1 MRIIPVIDLRG
12 GRAVRGRRG
21 ERRSYLP
28 VLSHVRGVPLED
40 LSDPVALAEAYGRAI
55 GRGVL
60 YIADLDRLEG
70 TGCNDQAV
78 TTLVAADLDRRILL
92 DDGRPEAHEAPV
104 SAANL
109 RIDPI
114 VSTETLGSLDQ
125 LHATPQ
131 GTVTGERILSLD
143 LDASGL
149 VARSSVIAAMHEIDL
164 LREAWRRGVRR
175 AILLSLDRVGTS
187 GGLHRDRLSR
197 LRDAVPDIDL
207 MAGGGI
213 AGMDDLIYLR
223 KRGFSGAL
231 VASALHDGRLVPEDL
246 RSAGFTATS

>member
-12 GRAVRGRRG
+12 GRAVRGQKG

-28 VLSHVRGVPLED
+28 VRSHMRGGPLED
-40 LSDPVALAEAYGRAI
+40 LSDPVVLAEAYSQAI
-55 GRGVL
+55 GSGLL
-60 YIADLDRLEG
+60 YIADLDRLQG
-70 TGCNDQAV
+70 TGCNDHTVAG
-78 TTLVAADLDRRILL
+78 LMAADPDRIILL
-92 DDGRPEAHEAPV
+92 DDGQPEAHEAPA

-109 RIDPI
+109 QINPI

-131 GTVTGERILSLD
+131 GTMTGERILSLD
-143 LDASGL
+143 LDDSGL

-164 LREAWRRGVRR
+164 LREAWRRGMRR
-175 AILLSLDRVGTS
+175 AILLALDRVGTS
-187 GGLHRDRLSR
+187 GGLQRDRLSR

-207 MAGGGI
+207 MVGGGI

-223 KRGFSGAL
+223 EHGFYGAL
-231 VASALHDGRLVPEDL
+231 VATALHDGRLVPEDL
-246 RSAGFTATS
+246 RSAGFTRTV